1 MCMAQLVYGQYYLRG
16 EVIDNKGNLLPNTK
30 IFLHSARI
38 FYITDAS
45 GSFGFPITHITDTV
59 TLSRDGFNTEK
70 IVVNAMRPV
79 ALQMKPSAAGNNK
92 SAPKLSSLT
101 ENKKRDGRL
110 FAHFDNETYFQ
121 LAENENVLVK
131 DYPNTSFSLNVNKA
145 SYSNVRRFLNMK
157 SKVPVDAVRVE
168 ELINY
173 FNLQYKE
180 PAPGNVFRIESQL
193 SSCPW
198 NANKNLLFV
207 NVSAKKLDLGKTA
220 PGNFVFLIDVS
231 GSMDMPNRLPLLK
244 AAFQLFVKNLRP
256 VDKVSIVIYGG
267 SVGIWLDPTSGAN
280 KEKIIQSIEELEAS
294 GDTPGESAIRAAYT
308 VAEKTFIEG
317 GTNRVILATDGDFNV
332 GETSEK
338 DLEELIT
345 KKKQS
350 GVYLT
355 CLGVGMGNFKDSKL
369 QALAKKGNG
378 NYAYLDDIN
387 EAQKVLVKELTQ
399 TMYGVADDVS
409 MQLEF
414 NPAAVKEYRLIGF
427 DNRRDAIADDKSE
440 LEGGDIGSG
449 NSTLAI
455 FEILPADTAKL
466 NTGNIIASIKLKY
479 NCGNDTLSH
488 MLRYTA
494 IDNYKPID
502 DIDKELK
509 FASAV
514 AMFGLTLRNSVYI
527 HQANWPLI
535 KAIAQSSANESDFL
549 QQQFVKQVLN
559 AEMIY
564 SDKLPARKKGR
575 RKAAN

>member
-1 MCMAQLVYGQYYLRG
+1 MLSAQLVFGQYYLRG
-16 EVIDNKGNLLPNTK
+16 DVKDGNGNLLPNTK
-30 IFLHSARI
+30 IFLHSART
-38 FYITDAS
+38 FYITDAF
-45 GSFGFPITHITDTV
+45 GSFGFPISNITDTV

-70 IVVNAMRPV
+70 MVVNAIRPV
-79 ALQMKPSAAGNNK
+79 TLQMKPSATENNK

-101 ENKKRDGRL
+101 ENKKRDARL

-121 LAENENVLVK
+121 LAENENVMVK

-157 SKVPVDAVRVE
+157 SKVPADAVRIE
-168 ELINY
+168 EMINY
-173 FNLQYKE
+173 FNLQYHE
-180 PAPGNVFRIESQL
+180 PSPGNVFRIESQL

-198 NANKNLLFV
+198 NPVKKLLFI
-207 NVSAKKLDLGKTA
+207 NVSAKKLDLSKTA

-231 GSMDMPNRLPLLK
+231 GSMDMPNRLPLIK

-256 VDKVSIVIYGG
+256 IDKVSIVIYGG
-267 SVGIWLDPTSGAN
+267 SVGIWLDPTSGAD

-308 VAEKTFIEG
+308 VAEKTFIQG

-338 DLEELIT
+338 DLEELIAL
-345 KKKQS
+345 KKQS

-399 TMYGVADDVS
+399 TMYGIADDVS

-414 NPAAVKEYRLIGF
+414 NPAVVKEYRLIGF
-427 DNRRDAIADDKSE
+427 DNRRDAIVDAKSE

-449 NSTLAI
+449 NSTLAV
-455 FEILPADTAKL
+455 FEILPAENQLSNSRDIVA
-466 NTGNIIASIKLKY
+466 NIKLKY
-479 NCGNDTLSH
+479 ICENDSLSH
-488 MLRYTA
+488 ILRHTA
-494 IDNYKPID
+494 LDNYKPID
-502 DIDKELK
+502 SVHPELK
-509 FASAV
+509 FATAV
-514 AMFGLTLRNSVYI
+514 AMFGLKLRNSTSL
-527 HQANWPLI
+527 NNTDWPII
-535 KAIAQSSANESDFL
+535 KSLAQSAADTHDYL
-549 QQQFVKQVLN
+549 QQEFVKQVSN
-559 AEMIY
+559 AEIIY
-564 SDKLPARKKGR
+564 SDKLPAKK
-575 RKAAN
+575 KAKKKRNF